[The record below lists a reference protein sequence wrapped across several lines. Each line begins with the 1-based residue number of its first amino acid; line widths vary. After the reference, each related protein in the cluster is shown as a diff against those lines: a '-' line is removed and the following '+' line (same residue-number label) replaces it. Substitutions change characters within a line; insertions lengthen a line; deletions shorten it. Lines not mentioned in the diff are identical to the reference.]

1 MFCQLLLTFAIVLP
15 FAFHTP
21 LRLYVRNN
29 SYLYWVAFVIVIVC
43 LVSMA
48 CCEGEHYLFFQK
60 VLNFDA
66 LKIYDKLSKIAGEL
80 YVVLIA
86 YVHCNCYL
94 WPWFFCIF
102 SGVRRKFPKNI
113 IFLGVFTAAEG
124 FMLGCFCARFEAD
137 AILYAIGITAGVTF
151 GLTIF
156 AFQTKIDFTACGGMN
171 QLNSFQMI
179 FNP

>member
-1 MFCQLLLTFAIVLP
+1 MRLWSSNQIYVINRKLQPLHWSGGTYVLRTDLCTLQLLLVT
-15 FAFHTP
+15 
-21 LRLYVRNN
+21 
-29 SYLYWVAFVIVIVC
+29 VI
-43 LVSMA
+43 
-48 CCEGEHYLFFQK
+48 
-60 VLNFDA
+60 
-66 LKIYDKLSKIAGEL
+66 
-80 YVVLIA
+80 
-86 YVHCNCYL
+86 
-94 WPWFFCIF
+94 FCIF

-124 FMLGCFCARFEAD
+124 FMLGCFCARFDAD

-171 QLNSFQMI
+171 QLNSFQII